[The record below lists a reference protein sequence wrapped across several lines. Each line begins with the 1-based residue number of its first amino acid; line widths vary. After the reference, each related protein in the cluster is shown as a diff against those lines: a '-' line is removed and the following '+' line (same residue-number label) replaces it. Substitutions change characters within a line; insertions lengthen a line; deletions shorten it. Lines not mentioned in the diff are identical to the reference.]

1 MNAQV
6 ERLSLLDLTN
16 LAVEAADTP
25 MHQGGLGVLD
35 GAHLLDSNG
44 RVRIDE
50 VRAHLES
57 RLDRVPELR
66 RTLWKT
72 GPLEGAPVWV
82 DDPGFRI
89 EDHVLVAHL
98 PEPGGERRAIEFAK
112 VTMAGLM
119 DRSRPLWQLWLL
131 EGYGPSEVGVFLKL
145 HHVLAD
151 GAAILK
157 IITLLFDLEPGVVE
171 APAKSWSPAPA
182 PTHGVLIRDN
192 LVRKGATVGR
202 ALRRLAHPVAL
213 LRSTALSCRGLWETV
228 REGFGAPHTSF
239 NRPIGFRRGLAVLR
253 LPLRDVKDLA
263 HARGVKVNDVIL
275 NLVAGGLREVLI
287 ARGERV
293 EGISLRA
300 SMAVLMPTAEADSV
314 VGNHAGTMIVP
325 LPVGEGNPDI
335 RLAAIAASTMRA
347 KRKQRAA
354 VSQVF
359 TVAMAVSGLTRF
371 FIRRQHL
378 VNVLETNLS
387 GPPFPL
393 FIAGARLRDA
403 YAITPVAGNVTA
415 SFAALS
421 YNGRLDLSVHV
432 DADAWP
438 DLDILMRAMD
448 ADWRALVPAVA
459 A

>member
-1 MNAQV
+1 VRAPI
-6 ERLSLLDLTN
+6 ERLSLVDLTN

-35 GAHLLDSNG
+35 GAQLLDSNG
-44 RVRIDE
+44 RVRIE
-50 VRAHLES
+50 GVRAYLES

-66 RTLWKT
+66 RRLRKT
-72 GPLEGAPVWV
+72 GPLEGAPIWV
-82 DDPGFRI
+82 DDPSFRI
-89 EDHVLVAHL
+89 ENHVLVAHL
-98 PEPGGERRAIEFAK
+98 PAPGGERRAIEFAIE
-112 VTMAGLM
+112 TMAGLM

-131 EGYGPSEVGVFLKL
+131 EGYSPGEVGVFLKL

-151 GAAILK
+151 GTAILK
-157 IITLLFDLEPGVVE
+157 IITLLFDLQPGTVE

-182 PTHGVLIRDN
+182 PTHGLLIRDN
-192 LVRKGATVGR
+192 IARKGDAVIR
-202 ALRRLAHPVAL
+202 AARRLAHPVVL
-213 LRSTALSCRGLWETV
+213 LGSTALSCRGLWETFK
-228 REGFGAPHTSF
+228 EGFGAPHTSL
-239 NRPIGFRRGLAVLR
+239 NRPIGSRRGLAVLR

-275 NLVAGGLREVLI
+275 NLVAGGLREVLL

-293 EGISLRA
+293 DGISLRA
-300 SMAVLMPTAEADSV
+300 AMAVLMPTSEADSV

-325 LPVGEGNPDI
+325 LSVGEGNPAI
-335 RLAAIAASTMRA
+335 RLTAIAAATARA
-347 KRKQRAA
+347 KGKQRAA
-354 VSQVF
+354 VSQLF

-393 FIAGARLRDA
+393 YIAGARLRDA

-421 YNGRLDLSVHV
+421 YNGSLDLSVHV

-438 DLDILMRAMD
+438 DLDTLMRAMS
-448 ADWRALVPAVA
+448 AEWRALVPAMA